1 MGRKFPLILR
11 GSILRVLFT
20 LNQPGD
26 RMLPIFGFWHALPGL
41 AILMSQPLPEATARS
56 SEEAK

>member
-1 MGRKFPLILR
+1 
-11 GSILRVLFT
+11 
-20 LNQPGD
+20 
-26 RMLPIFGFWHALPGL
+26 MLPIFGFWHALPGL